1 MCAPILRMTLC
12 WATSQHIPGSYSI
25 IHTLTYPHI
34 RTHSL
39 SKWTAPSGPL
49 PDLSAFFPYTELS
62 LMDGSWFRRCVIS
75 CSILDKCGR
84 RFIDRVEIRSRADDF
99 VERTYRREWMK
110 SNYTTRVICKGH
122 YVKFQWLSWVE
133 LYSHLS
139 YILTIA

>member
-1 MCAPILRMTLC
+1 VCSYIKDDALLSHFSAHSRVLLHYTY
-12 WATSQHIPGSYSI
+12 THISAHP
-25 IHTLTYPHI
+25 HTL
-34 RTHSL
+34 SL
-39 SKWTAPSGPL
+39 QVNGPLRPL

-122 YVKFQWLSWVE
+122 YVKFQWLS
-133 LYSHLS
+133 
-139 YILTIA
+139 